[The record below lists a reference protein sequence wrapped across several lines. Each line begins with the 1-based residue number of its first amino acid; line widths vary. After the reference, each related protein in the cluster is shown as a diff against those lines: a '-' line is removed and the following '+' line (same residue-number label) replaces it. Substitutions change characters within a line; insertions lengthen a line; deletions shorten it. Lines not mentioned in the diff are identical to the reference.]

1 MDESGEKKEV
11 EVLMASGTDP
21 RERSGVRRRLIQ
33 STLFPHRSSEIEPKI
48 DGKANAG
55 SEIEP
60 KIDDKANA
68 CEDEHNDGEDED
80 FCGSQG
86 KKKGRKRKGKGTPQN
101 RASKKAKEKSPMKT
115 TPKKNGMNNLMASD
129 DASPPPI
136 PNLRLEAKLIAEE
149 NCRMSAGKQIHP
161 FFTLGKLGKRSQ
173 EAPEA
178 GSNNCLLNRSN
189 KRINIGPIHVFER
202 SQDDVVLDWKDWMF
216 FEKISSDTS
225 CKIEGLFTSVFESCV
240 GSLSLDNFPDVSLS
254 FDPLLVQNKLKDQFV
269 IQNNDLL
276 GTSVEIPAVLVD
288 EQLENYQLLKKSEG
302 CPDCQVDRAAVLSKK
317 AGNVEN
323 SDLEQRS
330 RLLQERS
337 VPYYHCCSI
346 QPDNSL
352 WTDKYQPKS
361 ATEVCGNTESVKL
374 MSEWL
379 RLWRERSSQA
389 IKSSNKIDTG
399 NVLEDDD
406 YCESDFDSENIAEE
420 NSLKNVLLV
429 AGPVGSGK
437 SAAIQACAKEQ
448 GFKVLESN
456 ASDCRNG
463 ASVKQ
468 KFGEALES
476 CCLTGSVENQVDS
489 LGMHVMKS
497 AEIFSNGD
505 AVQEVHSEVI
515 GLIRVSDKEATS
527 GAHGAPE
534 KRFFNDSETGFGQA
548 KLILFE
554 DVDISLPE
562 DRGFV
567 AAIQHIAE
575 KAKGPVILT
584 SNSTNLILPDN
595 LGRLELCFTMPSS
608 EELLHHLYMVCEAE
622 KASIQPNLLKQL
634 IKCCQSDIRKAIMH
648 LQFWC
653 QGKKHQKDRKLQKT
667 YGLQLFDIEAGH
679 SVLPAMI
686 PWDLPSQLS
695 EFVEKE
701 ITKTLSII
709 EDNSTLMDVMEEE
722 LENISIGLEVQD
734 KEMDSIEAK
743 KEVMLSRNL
752 SIYDC
757 NEVINP
763 SNNVHDFY
771 NSSGTPVSFA
781 RRVPRNKRDVV
792 MSSDSED
799 EQFNIQPSFVP
810 EKNVSRELFIKED
823 FRLPSPHPNIQNSIS
838 LSRDKL
844 LCAEAEKCEDSG
856 FHCSETSND
865 LEMKTCKS
873 MDVSYVPESSFVP
886 ETEIGNGMV
895 PSSRTVSYTNFA
907 ETTEVSVSCALSE
920 DLMPVEINDSCKF
933 IHKAV
938 KSSDMLNGTCSVTA
952 EASHEE
958 VGNSQNEYYEAASS
972 GHTVMDECSRMNF
985 TKKSFSMGKLR
996 NHVTT
1001 DLVQESWRKLRGSH
1015 ADMKK
1020 YVDLEARDTTEI
1032 LELTSRMSDLIS
1044 QADILL
1050 SKCQIQDSFE
1060 LVMIPSEELNAFSWC
1075 DEQLQ
1080 MVDTVSRHGFC
1091 LYAKDIG
1098 AIGSNIGFKHRVDLR
1113 QEMLASSD
1121 SAMAFGRLLGHDSK
1135 SSCASVDGKGLEMSP
1150 SKCELAVK
1158 REVRSCLFDI
1168 IRSIV
1173 PSRLYLAL
1181 KGDVCH
1187 EYISS
1192 LGCISRSEA
1201 SRLSVVTGL
1210 TKRRRARGARH
1221 YLSTGALTLSPE
1233 DISLL
1238 GQFNLSGKLS
1248 SNS

>member
-1 MDESGEKKEV
+1 MDESAEKKEAGIP
-11 EVLMASGTDP
+11 MTSGTDQ
-21 RERSGVRRRLIQ
+21 RERIGVRRRLIQ
-33 STLFPHRSSEIEPKI
+33 STLFPHRSPEIEPKI
-48 DGKANAG
+48 DDKANEG

-60 KIDDKANA
+60 KIDEKANA
-68 CEDEHNDGEDED
+68 CEDEHNDGEDEE

-101 RASKKAKEKSPMKT
+101 RASKKAKEKSPLKT
-115 TPKKNGMNNLMASD
+115 TPKKNGMNNLMESE
-129 DASPPPI
+129 DATPPPI

-149 NCRMSAGKQIHP
+149 NSRMSAGKQIHP
-161 FFTLGKLGKRSQ
+161 FFTLGKVGKRSQ
-173 EAPEA
+173 GTPEA

-189 KRINIGPIHVFER
+189 KRVDIGPIHIFER
-202 SQDDVVLDWKDWMF
+202 SQEDVILDWKDWMF
-216 FEKISSDTS
+216 SEKVSIDTS
-225 CKIEGLFTSVFESCV
+225 CNFEGLFTSVFESCV
-240 GSLSLDNFPDVSLS
+240 GALSLDNFPVVSPS
-254 FDPLLVQNKLKDQFV
+254 FDPSLVQNNLKDQFV
-269 IQNNDLL
+269 IQNNDFL
-276 GTSVEIPAVLVD
+276 GTSVEIPVVLVD
-288 EQLENYQLLKKSEG
+288 EQLENYQLVKRSEG
-302 CPDCQVDRAAVLSKK
+302 AD
-317 AGNVEN
+317 NVEN
-323 SDLEQRS
+323 SDLEQQS
-330 RLLQERS
+330 RLLQERF
-337 VPYYHCCSI
+337 VPCYHGCSI

-361 ATEVCGNTESVKL
+361 ATEVCGNTESVKF

-389 IKSSNKIDTG
+389 IKSSNNIDTG
-399 NVLEDDD
+399 NALEDDD
-406 YCESDFDSENIAEE
+406 YCDSDFDSENIAEE

-429 AGPVGSGK
+429 TGPVGSGK

-463 ASVKQ
+463 AVVKQ

-489 LGMHVMKS
+489 LSKHVMKS
-497 AEIFSNGD
+497 AEILSNGD
-505 AVQEVHSEVI
+505 AVQVHNEVI
-515 GLIRVSDKEATS
+515 ELIPVSDNEGTS

-554 DVDISLPE
+554 DVDISFPE

-595 LGRLELCFTMPSS
+595 LSRLELCFTMPSS
-608 EELLHHLYMVCEAE
+608 EELLHHLYMICEAE
-622 KASIQPNLLKQL
+622 KASIQPHLLKQL

-667 YGLQLFDIEAGH
+667 YGLQLFDIEVGH
-679 SVLPAMI
+679 SVLPTMI

-695 EFVEKE
+695 ELIEKE

-709 EDNSTLMDVMEEE
+709 EDNSTLMEVMEEE
-722 LENISIGLEVQD
+722 LENLSTGFEMHD

-763 SNNVHDFY
+763 SYDVHDFY
-771 NSSGTPVSFA
+771 NSSGTPVSFT
-781 RRVPRNKRDVV
+781 RRVPRNKPDVV

-810 EKNVSRELFIKED
+810 EKNVSRELFIEED
-823 FRLPSPHPNIQNSIS
+823 FRLLSPHPTIQNSIS
-838 LSRDKL
+838 PSRDQL
-844 LCAEAEKCEDSG
+844 LCSEAEKCEDSG

-895 PSSRTVSYTNFA
+895 LSSRTVSCVNFA

-920 DLMPVEINDSCKF
+920 DLMPAEVNESCKF

-938 KSSDMLNGTCSVTA
+938 KNSDMLDCTCSITA

-958 VGNSQNEYYEAASS
+958 VENSQNEYDEAASS

-985 TKKSFSMGKLR
+985 TKKSFSTGKLR
-996 NHVTT
+996 NRVAT
-1001 DLVQESWRKLRGSH
+1001 DLVQESWKKLRDSH

-1032 LELTSRMSDLIS
+1032 LKLTSRMSDLIS
-1044 QADILL
+1044 QADLLL

-1060 LVMIPSEELNAFSWC
+1060 LVMIPSEESNAFSWC

-1080 MVDTVSRHGFC
+1080 MVDTVSQHGFC
-1091 LYAKDIG
+1091 LYAKDID
-1098 AIGSNIGFKHRVDLR
+1098 AIGSNIGFKHMVDLS
-1113 QEMLASSD
+1113 QEMLASSA

-1135 SSCASVDGKGLEMSP
+1135 ASCASVDAKGLELSP
-1150 SKCELAVK
+1150 SKCELAAK
-1158 REVRSCLFDI
+1158 REVKSGLFDI
-1168 IRSIV
+1168 ITSIV

-1181 KGDVCH
+1181 KGAASH

-1201 SRLSVVTGL
+1201 SRISVGTGL
-1210 TKRRRARGARH
+1210 TKRRRTRGARH
-1221 YLSTGALTLSPE
+1221 YLSTGALSLSPE

-1238 GQFNLSGKLS
+1238 GQLNFSGKLS